1 MKLTSVINFLKKFT
15 QIIEKIIVI
24 ALIFMMSFVLLL
36 ATVEL
41 ARFVVNAIGNEGGW
55 LISLNGLTG
64 LFGVFLLVLI
74 GIELLDTIKVYLK
87 QNVVHVEVV
96 VLVAIIALARK
107 IVIIEVEQLSG
118 GLLIGMGVLIIALAI
133 AYYLIKRTGLL
144 TVKMK
149 EDLWKEIM
157 DEIEADNAD
166 KDELKGPGNKQKSV
180 KHKQ

>member
-15 QIIEKIIVI
+15 LTIEKIIVI
-24 ALIFMMSFVLLL
+24 TLIFMMSFVLLL

-41 ARFVVNAIGNEGGW
+41 ARFVISAIGNEGDW

-118 GLLIGMGVLIIALAI
+118 ELLIGMGVLIIALAV

-144 TVKMK
+144 TLKFK
-149 EDLWKEIM
+149 EDLWKEIVE
-157 DEIEADNAD
+157 EIEAENDT
-166 KDELKGPGNKQKSV
+166 NKEV
-180 KHKQ
+180 KQNKE

>member
-15 QIIEKIIVI
+15 QTIEKIIVI
-24 ALIFMMSFVLLL
+24 TLIFMMSFVLLL

-41 ARFVVNAIGNEGGW
+41 ARFVISAIGNEGDW

-118 GLLIGMGVLIIALAI
+118 ELLIGIGVLIISLAI

-144 TVKMK
+144 TIKMK
-149 EDLWKEIM
+149 EDLWKEVL
-157 DEIEADNAD
+157 DEIAADGDN
-166 KDELKGPGNKQKSV
+166 DEK
-180 KHKQ
+180 

>member
-24 ALIFMMSFVLLL
+24 TLIFMMSFVLLL

-41 ARFVVNAIGNEGGW
+41 ARFVISAIGNEGDW

-118 GLLIGMGVLIIALAI
+118 ELLIGIGVLIISLAI

-144 TVKMK
+144 TIKMK
-149 EDLWKEIM
+149 EDLWKEVL
-157 DEIEADNAD
+157 DEIAADGDN
-166 KDELKGPGNKQKSV
+166 DEKSV
-180 KHKQ
+180 TKSKGKTNNK